1 MKHKLFILISFILF
15 SSVVLNAQ
23 KAPITVE
30 QIKQESYKIKND
42 STLKSHIVSDSI
54 KAKYGFTEK
63 NLTITVFKKNG
74 KTVLIN
80 YCNDCDFVFDKK
92 KNELS
97 TYGNLEGHESISVYL
112 KNNTPVLV
120 EQIIA
125 IRFKAE
131 RDDAPID
138 HTEFT
143 YNNIYF
149 PDWIKNTYE
158 WQSRNN
164 ETLEYEK
171 IENFNTEHY
180 IKEITK
186 TVNQLLQ
193 LK

>member
-1 MKHKLFILISFILF
+1 MIHKLYILLSFVLF

-30 QIKQESYKIKND
+30 QIKQESDKIKRD
-42 STLKSHIVSDSI
+42 STLKSHIVSDNI

-63 NLTITVFKKNG
+63 NVTITVFKKNG

-97 TYGNLEGHESISVYL
+97 TYGNLEGHKSISIYL
-112 KNNTPVLV
+112 RNNIPVLV
-120 EQIIA
+120 EKIRA
-125 IRFKAE
+125 IEAKYRYSDRVEVSTNF
-131 RDDAPID
+131 
-138 HTEFT
+138 F

-149 PDWIKNTYE
+149 LDWIKNTYE
-158 WQSRNN
+158 WQIRNN
-164 ETLEYEK
+164 QTLEFEK
-171 IENFNTEHY
+171 TENYNNEYY

>member
-92 KNELS
+92 KNE
-97 TYGNLEGHESISVYL
+97 EGHESISVYL

-120 EQIIA
+120 EKVRA
-125 IRFKAE
+125 IRVKDRYSDRVEVSTNFS
-131 RDDAPID
+131 
-138 HTEFT
+138 

-149 PDWIKNTYE
+149 LVWVKNTYE
-158 WQSRNN
+158 WQIRNN
-164 ETLEYEK
+164 QTLEFEK
-171 IENFNTEHY
+171 TENFNTEHY

-186 TVNQLLQ
+186 TVHQLLQ

>member
-15 SSVVLNAQ
+15 SSLVLNAQ
-23 KAPITVE
+23 KPPITVE
-30 QIKQESYKIKND
+30 QIKQESDKIKSD

-63 NLTITVFKKNG
+63 NVTITVFKKNG

-97 TYGNLEGHESISVYL
+97 TYGNLEGHKSISVYL

-120 EQIIA
+120 EKVRA
-125 IRFKAE
+125 IRVKDRYSDRVEVSTNFS
-131 RDDAPID
+131 
-138 HTEFT
+138 

-149 PDWIKNTYE
+149 LDWVKNTYE
-158 WQSRNN
+158 WQIRNN
-164 ETLEYEK
+164 QTLEFEK
-171 IENFNTEHY
+171 TENFNTEHY

-186 TVNQLLQ
+186 TVHQLLQ